1 MRYELLGE
9 MFRDRGLWRQLALS
23 IILNWVL
30 GPLIM
35 TGLAWACL
43 PDAPMARY
51 RNGVILVG
59 LARCIAMVRA
69 HHRALCVTISPNL
82 SPGCTPLSQARW
94 KLAERACWARAGDP
108 ALYKRRPLLLL
119 CMFGGSWLYLPKSL
133 SYRLRK
139 QPIAVLPRLGAA
151 LEIAAVHA
159 VSCCNALSVHACCM
173 RRLPTQAG

>member
-59 LARCIAMVRA
+59 LARCIAMVRPTA
-69 HHRALCVTISPNL
+69 FAVVCRHKPKLGPSPAPMLGALWSRAEQAGFQVML
-82 SPGCTPLSQARW
+82 SREL
-94 KLAERACWARAGDP
+94 
-108 ALYKRRPLLLL
+108 PLLLL
-119 CMFGGSWLYLPKSL
+119 HMCARCACDF
-133 SYRLRK
+133 
-139 QPIAVLPRLGAA
+139 AA
-151 LEIAAVHA
+151 FPVGMHW
-159 VSCCNALSVHACCM
+159 
-173 RRLPTQAG
+173 

>member
-59 LARCIAMVRA
+59 LARCIAMARPFSL
-69 HHRALCVTISPNL
+69 HLHWCVTM
-82 SPGCTPLSQARW
+82 C
-94 KLAERACWARAGDP
+94 
-108 ALYKRRPLLLL
+108 
-119 CMFGGSWLYLPKSL
+119 
-133 SYRLRK
+133 
-139 QPIAVLPRLGAA
+139 
-151 LEIAAVHA
+151 
-159 VSCCNALSVHACCM
+159 
-173 RRLPTQAG
+173 PT

>member
-59 LARCIAMVRA
+59 LARCIAMARPMPLQ
-69 HHRALCVTISPNL
+69 LCVTVSPSYIQAL
-82 SPGCTPLSQARW
+82 HQALHQHLGRPGLPSA
-94 KLAERACWARAGDP
+94 AGWVPFDP
-108 ALYKRRPLLLL
+108 
-119 CMFGGSWLYLPKSL
+119 
-133 SYRLRK
+133 
-139 QPIAVLPRLGAA
+139 V
-151 LEIAAVHA
+151 
-159 VSCCNALSVHACCM
+159 
-173 RRLPTQAG
+173 